1 MSMNR
6 FEIDKFIT
14 YVEAS
19 DSEVRSYVANPAE
32 YVRSWISR
40 GAASQAPIPNG
51 GTLGSEAAGA
61 LGSIDY
67 AALYRM
73 GAHPYVLWHFAEA
86 ALVWA
91 GELTWPELKEQFRSA
106 VVADGNPDFTT

>member
-1 MSMNR
+1 MNR

-19 DSEVRSYVANPAE
+19 DAEVHSFVADPPGYV
-32 YVRSWISR
+32 SQWISR
-40 GAASQAPIPNG
+40 GAASHAPVPDG
-51 GTLGSEAAGA
+51 GRLSAEAAAA
-61 LGSIDY
+61 LGAIDY
-67 AALYRM
+67 PVLYRM
-73 GAHPYVLWHFAEA
+73 GAHPYVLWHFCEA

-106 VVADGNPDFTT
+106 VMADGNPDFTT